1 MIYSV
6 VQSDDA
12 YPKRLVEILGRQAP
26 PLLYYCGNFELANMN
41 AVAIVGS
48 RVIDEEAEQYAANLA
63 RKAVA
68 EGYLICSGGAKGTDR
83 TAETAALESGGCCVS
98 FLADSMSKKI
108 AQPEIHYAVTAGKL
122 LLISAV
128 NPDAPFNIGNAM
140 SRNRYIHTL
149 PQCTFVIASA
159 YNKGGTWAGSCEN
172 IKKCL
177 SNLYVWDNPK
187 YAGNSGLIA
196 KGGVG
201 IGDIESFAIADLASK
216 EKQSYSEQLNFFDLI

>member
-12 YPKRLVEILGRQAP
+12 YPKRLLEILGQKAP
-26 PLLYYCGNFELANMN
+26 PLLYYCGNPELANMT

-63 RKAVA
+63 RKAAA
-68 EGYLICSGGAKGTDR
+68 EGYLVCSGGAKGTDR

-108 AQPEIHYAVTAGKL
+108 TQPEIHNAVTVGKL

-128 NPDAPFNIGNAM
+128 SPDAPFNIGNAM
-140 SRNRYIHTL
+140 SRNKYIYAMS
-149 PQCTFVIASA
+149 QCAFVITSD
-159 YNKGGTWAGSCEN
+159 YNKGGTWAGACEN
-172 IKKCL
+172 IKKRL
-177 SNLYVWDNPK
+177 SNLYIWDNAK
-187 YAGNSGLIA
+187 YAGNRELIA

-201 IGDIESFAIADLASK
+201 IGELESFAIADLASK
-216 EKQSYSEQLNFFDLI
+216 AKQSHPEQLNLFDLT